1 MTTWIIDN
9 NEIIGLGLDFLA
21 LIVSIVLTVLIYK
34 LERKH
39 EKEHEF
45 TEEEGRKER
54 IKEEAKVFLVD
65 NEDEIEYLPISQV
78 ASSLQ
83 LKRKHNRSIITK
95 FLRCSEDVKNEIL
108 IQAGIQKTTIKMDDI
123 HKYVDLLDEDLR
135 KNHFGTQ
142 ILYDGAKYLHRAFER
157 WANQPVEN
165 SNSYIF
171 ENLKTTE
178 IHGRRNNAVIWRCSN
193 YDTNLFTYMWEYMH
207 PNEVDLKIEDITP
220 PVDMIFQKC
229 NLGSCE
235 EHIMTFWPMRIVID
249 ACQVLRN
256 PSLDNIFDE
265 SLITTQE
272 EMYYYTL
279 YVLYQSYR
287 ERGDAIEQIR

>member
-165 SNSYIF
+165 SNPYIF

-193 YDTNLFTYMWEYMH
+193 YDTNLFILQETFH
-207 PNEVDLKIEDITP
+207 FLK
-220 PVDMIFQKC
+220 
-229 NLGSCE
+229 L
-235 EHIMTFWPMRIVID
+235 EHSV
-249 ACQVLRN
+249 
-256 PSLDNIFDE
+256 E
-265 SLITTQE
+265 SLILHNATI
-272 EMYYYTL
+272 
-279 YVLYQSYR
+279 S
-287 ERGDAIEQIR
+287 

>member
-83 LKRKHNRSIITK
+83 LKRK
-95 FLRCSEDVKNEIL
+95 
-108 IQAGIQKTTIKMDDI
+108 
-123 HKYVDLLDEDLR
+123 
-135 KNHFGTQ
+135 Q
-142 ILYDGAKYLHRAFER
+142 IGRAH
-157 WANQPVEN
+157 V
-165 SNSYIF
+165 
-171 ENLKTTE
+171 
-178 IHGRRNNAVIWRCSN
+178 
-193 YDTNLFTYMWEYMH
+193 
-207 PNEVDLKIEDITP
+207 
-220 PVDMIFQKC
+220 
-229 NLGSCE
+229 
-235 EHIMTFWPMRIVID
+235 
-249 ACQVLRN
+249 
-256 PSLDNIFDE
+256 
-265 SLITTQE
+265 
-272 EMYYYTL
+272 
-279 YVLYQSYR
+279 
-287 ERGDAIEQIR
+287 